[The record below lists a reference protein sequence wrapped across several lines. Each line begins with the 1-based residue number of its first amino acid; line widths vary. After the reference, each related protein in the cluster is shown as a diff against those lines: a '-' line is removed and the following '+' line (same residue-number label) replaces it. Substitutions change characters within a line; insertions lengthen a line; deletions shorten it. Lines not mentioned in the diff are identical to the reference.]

1 MSLFASTLLFA
12 LQSTSSAAPAT
23 PPPSPCAAPEFSQ
36 FDFWVGEW
44 DVYPNVAVDPK
55 NASKVPLIANSRIEK
70 LYAGC
75 AIRENWMPLKG
86 QGGGSLNGY
95 NPATKRWH
103 QAWIGAAPG
112 HVDFDGGFTGG
123 KMVLTGMW
131 AGVNGPGQDALI
143 RMSYT
148 LQPDGSVRQHG
159 EQSTDHGLTWST
171 NFDFM
176 YRKRKE
182 PIPAK

>member
-1 MSLFASTLLFA
+1 MSLFASTLLLA
-12 LQSTSSAAPAT
+12 LQSTPNAAPAAT
-23 PPPSPCAAPEFSQ
+23 PPPPCAAPEFRQ

-44 DVYPNVAVDPK
+44 DVFPNGKDNQVAH
-55 NASKVPLIANSRIEK
+55 SKIEK

-86 QGGGSLNGY
+86 PGGGSLNGY
-95 NPATKRWH
+95 NPSTKSWH
-103 QAWIGAAPG
+103 QTWIGAAPG
-112 HVDFDGGFTGG
+112 HVDFDGGFADG

-143 RMSYT
+143 RMIYS

-171 NFDFM
+171 NFDFI
-176 YRKRKE
+176 YKKRKE

>member
-1 MSLFASTLLFA
+1 MIFLSVIAGVAVAIAAA
-12 LQSTSSAAPAT
+12 LQSAPAAV
-23 PPPSPCAAPEFSQ
+23 PPPPPPPPCAAPEHSQ

-44 DVYPNVAVDPK
+44 DVYPNGANQQVAH
-55 NASKVPLIANSRIEK
+55 SRIEK
-70 LYAGC
+70 LYSGC
-75 AIRENWMPLKG
+75 AIRENWMPLRG
-86 QGGGSLNGY
+86 AGGGSLNSY
-95 NPATKRWH
+95 NPATKTWH
-103 QAWIGAAPG
+103 QTWIGSQPG
-112 HVDFDGGFTGG
+112 HVQFYGGFAKD

-148 LQPDGSVRQHG
+148 PQPDGSVRQHG

-171 NFDFM
+171 NFDFI

-182 PIPAK
+182 PIPAE

>member
-1 MSLFASTLLFA
+1 MSLIASTLLLA
-12 LQSTSSAAPAT
+12 LQAT
-23 PPPSPCAAPEFSQ
+23 PNIAPTAPPPPPCMAPEFGQ

-44 DVYPNVAVDPK
+44 DVFPKGKDNQVAH
-55 NASKVPLIANSRIEK
+55 SKIEK

-86 QGGGSLNGY
+86 PGGGSLNGY

-103 QAWIGAAPG
+103 QTWIGAAPG
-112 HVDFDGGFTGG
+112 HVEFDGGFVGG

-171 NFDFM
+171 NFDFI
-176 YRKRKE
+176 YKKRKE

>member
-1 MSLFASTLLFA
+1 MSFIASSLFLT
-12 LQSTSSAAPAT
+12 LQSAPAAP
-23 PPPSPCAAPEFSQ
+23 PPPPCAMPEFSQ

-44 DVYPNVAVDPK
+44 DVFPNGAAQQVAH
-55 NASKVPLIANSRIEK
+55 SRIEK

-75 AIRENWMPLKG
+75 AIRENWMPLNG
-86 QGGGSLNGY
+86 AGGGSLNSY
-95 NPATKRWH
+95 DPATKRWH
-103 QAWIGAAPG
+103 QTWIGASPG

-131 AGVNGPGQDALI
+131 VGVNGPGQDALI

-148 LQPDGSVRQHG
+148 PQPDGSVRQHG

-171 NFDFM
+171 NFDFI

>member
-1 MSLFASTLLFA
+1 MSIFASALLFA
-12 LQSTSSAAPAT
+12 LQSGSAT
-23 PPPSPCAAPEFSQ
+23 PPPPCAAPEYGQ

-44 DVYPNVAVDPK
+44 DVFPNGAEK
-55 NASKVPLIANSRIEK
+55 LIAHSRIEK

-75 AIRENWMPLKG
+75 AIRENWMPLSG
-86 QGGGSLNGY
+86 SGGGSLNGY

-103 QAWIGAAPG
+103 QSWIGSQPG
-112 HVDFDGGFTGG
+112 HVDFDGGFTAG

-131 AGVNGPGQDALI
+131 ANVNGPGQDALI
-143 RMSYT
+143 RMSYAP
-148 LQPDGSVRQHG
+148 QPDGSVRQHG

-171 NFDFM
+171 NFDFI

-182 PIPAK
+182 PIPAR